1 MRSSRLVFAYL
12 LVACGGGND
21 VDPRVIP
28 GGGLGDGAIDGEVN
42 IYIVDVDDEPIANAT
57 VQVGDA
63 EASTDDDGLVV
74 FSDVSGP
81 QTVVVKAQGYRS
93 AVWDRANGANM
104 TIGLERLQPDG
115 PDQATLSGT
124 INNWSSVTAPNVK
137 FGIVFYS
144 HSDALGDDANSI
156 ETVDTNGCFAGATC
170 DFSVNTRTGTVSLIA
185 AIVDVDAKG
194 TATPDDDAYSI
205 LGWATKTGIVVE
217 KGVNQSG
224 LTLELVE
231 AGNLNSVSID
241 FGTPPA
247 GLPKRDAFVGIEVGD
262 DEVVQ
267 MPTFL
272 ENVKPDVL
280 VPKPSVFGSGA
291 SYRLTAVA
299 QTTSGEMGAQ
309 SVLLRR
315 GLTGTAF
322 EAGEWLVPPTG
333 VTATRTSATFEAL
346 ENAKLHSVSWRNA
359 AGDQLLEITLFDKSV
374 TTIDVPSLVALPVSG
389 ALTVRAGGIGAD
401 IDLQD
406 FSLDRDEDKIWG
418 FTAEPV
424 TVP

>member
-1 MRSSRLVFAYL
+1 MRSIRLAFAYL

-42 IYIVDVDDEPIANAT
+42 IYVVDHDDAPIADAT
-57 VQVGDA
+57 VQVGST
-63 EASTDDDGLVV
+63 EAVTDDDGLVV
-74 FSDVSGP
+74 FTDVSGP

-93 AVWDRANGANM
+93 VVWDRANAANM
-104 TIGLERLQPDG
+104 TIGLEPLRPLA
-115 PDQATLSGT
+115 PDQAALSGT
-124 INNWSSVTAPNVK
+124 ITGWSGISTTNVK

-144 HSDALGDDANSI
+144 HSDELGDDANSI
-156 ETVDTNGCFAGATC
+156 ETVDTNACFGVTC
-170 DFSVNTRTGTVSLIA
+170 SFTLNTRTGTVSLVA
-185 AIVDVDAKG
+185 AILDVDTKG
-194 TATPDDDAYSI
+194 TPDGSDDARTI
-205 LGWATKTGIVVE
+205 VAWAKKTGIVVE

-224 LTLELVE
+224 LALDLVE
-231 AGNLNSVSID
+231 AGNLNAVTID
-241 FGTPPA
+241 YGTPPA
-247 GLPKRDAFVGIEVGD
+247 GLPKHDAYIGITLDD

-272 ENVKPDVL
+272 ENVKSDVL
-280 VPKPSVFGSGA
+280 VPKPSAFAADA
-291 SYRLTAVA
+291 SYRLTAIA
-299 QTTSGEMGAQ
+299 QTTTGEEGAQ

-315 GLTGTAF
+315 DLSGTTF
-322 EAGEWLVPPTG
+322 DAGEWLVPPIG
-333 VTATRTSATFEAL
+333 VTATRTSATFEPI
-346 ENAKLHSVSWRNA
+346 ENAKIHSINWKNA
-359 AGDQLLEITLFDKSV
+359 AGDELLEITLFDRTV

-389 ALTVRAGGIGAD
+389 ALTVAVGGLGAE

-406 FSLDRDEDKIWG
+406 FSIDRDRDKIWG

>member
-1 MRSSRLVFAYL
+1 MRSIRLAFACV

-42 IYIVDVDDEPIANAT
+42 IYIVDTDDEPIADAT
-57 VQVGDA
+57 VQVGSA
-63 EASTDDDGLVV
+63 EAQTDDEGLVV
-74 FSDVSGP
+74 FTDVSGP

-93 AVWDRANGANM
+93 AVWDRANAANM
-104 TIGLERLQPDG
+104 TIGLEKLTPAE

-124 INNWSSVTAPNVK
+124 IAGWSSISVTNVK
-137 FGIVFYS
+137 FGVVFYS
-144 HSDALGDDANSI
+144 HSDELGDEANSI
-156 ETVDTNGCFAGATC
+156 ETVDTNACFGPTC
-170 DFSVNTRTGTVSLIA
+170 NFSINTRTGTVSLVA
-185 AIVDVDAKG
+185 AILDVDAKG
-194 TATPDDDAYSI
+194 TADPSDDARTI
-205 LGWATKTGIVVE
+205 VAWAKKSGIAVE

-224 LTLELVE
+224 LTLDMVE
-231 AGNLNSVSID
+231 AGNLNSVTID
-241 FGTPPA
+241 YGTPPA
-247 GLPKRDAFVGIEVGD
+247 GLSKHDAFVGISVDD

-272 ENVKPDVL
+272 ENVKSDLL
-280 VPKPSVFGSGA
+280 VPKPSAFAADA

-299 QTTSGEMGAQ
+299 QTTSGEDGAQ
-309 SVLLRR
+309 SILLRR
-315 GLTGTAF
+315 DLSGTAF
-322 EAGEWLVPPTG
+322 DAGTWLVPPIG
-333 VTATRTSATFEAL
+333 VTATRTSATFEPIAD
-346 ENAKLHSVSWRNA
+346 AKIHSISWKNA
-359 AGDQLLEITLFDKSV
+359 AGDELLEITLFDRTV

-389 ALTVRAGGIGAD
+389 ALTVTAGGIGAE

-406 FSLDRDEDKIWG
+406 FALDRDRDKIWG